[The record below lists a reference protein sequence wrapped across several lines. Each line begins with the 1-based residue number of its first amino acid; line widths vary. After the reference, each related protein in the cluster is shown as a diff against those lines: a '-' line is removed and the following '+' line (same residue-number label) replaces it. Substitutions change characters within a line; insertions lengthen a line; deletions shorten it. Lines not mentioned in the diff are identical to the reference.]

1 MKALIRKASD
11 CEYIEIIEFES
22 LETLNQVLGWNE
34 LIIRYYDKEEKEKL
48 GYDYEVTIYDD
59 YVE

>member
-11 CEYIEIIEFES
+11 WKYIKTIEVES
-22 LETLNQVLGWNE
+22 LETLNQVLGCNE
-34 LIIRYYDKEEKEKL
+34 LIIRYYDKEEKEKT
-48 GYDYEVTIYDD
+48 GCDYEVTIYDS

>member
-11 CEYIEIIEFES
+11 WEYIKIIEFEN
-22 LETLNQVLGWNE
+22 LETLNQVLNWNE
-34 LIIRYYDKEEKEKL
+34 LIIRYNNKKQKEET
-48 GYDYEVTIYDD
+48 GCDYEVTIYDD